1 MDLYNE
7 LVVEVLLSDVS
18 TKGWKEFEAKY
29 LPLAGRN
36 DLFVQFTKFAGD
48 VDDKR
53 LVGQAKDLAPE
64 PSTPYN
70 PQNTGYRLLPS
81 EKKNLARATPDL
93 TLWTTPN
100 HKDPTAIYTYPLEF
114 VVHHPTSIPYGA
126 NSRFLRVIKLRP
138 GAKVLD
144 LQTLT
149 KPQAFGILRQMGVMP
164 ADTEKANDLWADG
177 YETGV
182 SRFSPFPATVPKVF
196 FLLAQ
201 SANAAG
207 GGTASN
213 NVQRQRFIKAGI
225 QVVLDTAQ
233 TKDAA
238 VIHYNEPEQCFF
250 MDRGAFDIVDAFE
263 VGKSFDK
270 YNDVKMWDHR
280 AAQSKIAAK
289 MVEGL
294 DPKDRITEVKNLSGG
309 VEAVADPFKA
319 EGEVHL
325 DGGMVF
331 LTKRGRAISIDV
343 RNANAASGR
352 DDHRRGTRHVMV
364 NTNVGI
370 YGEAGRFDYDIAQD
384 EELDPAIRK
393 IVAAYRKQPVEKEW
407 RPLRSINQAG
417 EVWRQVLQSLPM
429 TFTKRNHHDTVDLD
443 KVKGKAGTVCLGLA
457 ALLHEVGWKWQYPED
472 SWDQVACWLAANN
485 LYRFMLQRDRLMD
498 DYEEGKKVLSGQ
510 VEKEISGNVGRG
522 RVSMTEADVLKG
534 TKVEKIAGSIL
545 AGSMAG
551 HFRGDRPFLVPLIH
565 GLEHLFLKRW
575 IVMMDGAYSNFNA
588 DIADKLN
595 DLIVAC
601 SKEHY
606 QEKLKEKWQDF
617 SAATDVDMAKLRA
630 NFYARYGEHP
640 DPTWGKGNGV
650 NEVIIGNRFSV
661 ETPNSGQSG
670 GSMPVVWKDPSK
682 EASFSA
688 PAKKGTP
695 NPVIAKAKKQVET
708 IIKRHLTWVRDPSTG
723 SETAYI
729 GNGRKVRIVLRD
741 FSAGPRVITLR
752 ADRMPSDQQLK
763 AMLTGSK

>member
-29 LPLAGRN
+29 LPLAGRK

-53 LVGQAKDLAPE
+53 LVGQAKGLAPE

-70 PQNTGYRLLPS
+70 PSSTGYRLLPS

-100 HKDPTAIYTYPLEF
+100 HKDPTAIYTYPLEY
-114 VVHHPTSIPYGA
+114 VVNHPTSIPYGA

-144 LQTLT
+144 LQAVDKL
-149 KPQAFGILRQMGVMP
+149 QAFRLLRQMGVMP

-207 GGTASN
+207 GGTADN
-213 NVQRQRFIKAGI
+213 NTQRQRFIKAGI

-233 TKDAA
+233 TRDAA

-250 MDRGAFDIVDAFE
+250 MDRSAFDIVDAFE
-263 VGKSFDK
+263 VGKEHR
-270 YNDVKMWDHR
+270 YNNVSMWDHQD
-280 AAQSKIAAK
+280 AQKKIAAK
-289 MVEGL
+289 VIEGL
-294 DPKDRITEVKNLSGG
+294 DPKDRIIELKHLTGG
-309 VEAVADPFKA
+309 IDAIAEPFKA
-319 EGEVHL
+319 DGEVHL
-325 DGGMVF
+325 GSAFVF
-331 LTKRGRAISIDV
+331 LTKRGRVVSVDI

-352 DDHRRGTRHVMV
+352 DDHRRGGRHVLT
-364 NTNVGI
+364 NTNVGV
-370 YGEAGRFDYDIAQD
+370 YGEAGRIDYEIPQT
-384 EELDPAIRK
+384 EELDTAIRK
-393 IVAAYRKQPVEKEW
+393 IVAEYRKKPVDKEW
-407 RPLRSINQAG
+407 RPMRSISQAG

-429 TFTKRNHHDTVDLD
+429 SFTKRNYDDTVNLD
-443 KVKGKAGTVCLGLA
+443 HVQKRAGHVVLA
-457 ALLHEVGWKWQYPED
+457 MATLLNEVGWKWQYPEEP
-472 SWDQVACWLAANN
+472 WEQVACWVAANH
-485 LYRFMLQRDRLMD
+485 LYHFMLQRDRLTD
-498 DYEEGKKVLSGQ
+498 DYPEGKKVLSGQ

-522 RVSMTEADVLKG
+522 RITMNEADVLKG
-534 TKVEKIAGSIL
+534 TKVEKVAGSIL

-575 IVMMDGAYSNFNA
+575 IVMMDGAFSNFSE
-588 DIADKLN
+588 DISNKLN
-595 DLIVAC
+595 DLISSC
-601 SKEHY
+601 SKENY
-606 QEKLKEKWQDF
+606 QEALKKKWRWTVS
-617 SAATDVDMAKLRA
+617 SADSDTDMVKLREH
-630 NFYARYGEHP
+630 FYKRTGEHP
-640 DPTWGKGNGV
+640 DPTWDKGV

-661 ETPNSGQSG
+661 ETPNSGQGG

-708 IIKRHLTWVRDPSTG
+708 VIKRHLTWIRDPSTG

-729 GNGRKVRIVLRD
+729 GHGRKVRIGLQD
-741 FSAGPRVITLR
+741 FKAGPMVIPIR
-752 ADRMPSDQQLK
+752 ADRVPSNLSNI
-763 AMLTGSK
+763 LL